1 MKLPRDKRTI
11 VQQRTLI
18 NLDQHYQAFMSM
30 GGDLRH
36 AKEKEIKNVID
47 DIYFNID
54 LDQVSCKWY
63 TKQIIPQ

>member
-1 MKLPRDKRTI
+1 
-11 VQQRTLI
+11 
-18 NLDQHYQAFMSM
+18 MSM